1 MLREFLVGQHVGES
15 VFELITS
22 MICESVCHKGEHAH
36 SWDGV
41 CPPMSVKILL
51 NVLMENTISTFNG
64 ISLDSF
70 SEISRFLGET
80 LKNIW
85 FRPSIR
91 LIES

>member
-22 MICESVCHKGEHAH
+22 VICEEVCHHGEHAH

-64 ISLDSF
+64 VSLDSF
-70 SEISRFLGET
+70 SEISGLFRKT
-80 LKNIW
+80 LYFIMS
-85 FRPSIR
+85 RPSI
-91 LIES
+91 